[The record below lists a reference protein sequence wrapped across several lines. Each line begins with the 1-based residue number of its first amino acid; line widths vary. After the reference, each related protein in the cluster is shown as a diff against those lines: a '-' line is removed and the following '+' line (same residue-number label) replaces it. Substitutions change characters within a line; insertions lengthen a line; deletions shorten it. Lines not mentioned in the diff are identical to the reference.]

1 MAEDLGER
9 TQAPSSRKR
18 EEARDRGQVAR
29 STDFGAGLD
38 LVAAFILLLVFGAP
52 LTAGLAGLLR
62 YVLDDRDSGKMLRSD
77 GAGGSGG
84 IGDLCW
90 WVAQQSV
97 MVAAPIIGILF
108 LITLIAH
115 IVQVGWHPTLQPL
128 MPKLDRLSPLGG
140 LQRIFGTRNT
150 VRTILGVLKIIL
162 IGAVVIGVATSEWE
176 RIVALSQL
184 EIRAVWTVLLA
195 IITRLLTWTLA
206 VMFIMGV
213 ADFAYQRWQLTK
225 DLMMTRQESREEHK
239 SMEGD
244 PEIRGRRL
252 KIARQIA
259 LQRLHSSVPKANV
272 IVTNPTHYAVAL
284 QYDAKT
290 MAAPKVVAKG
300 ADFMAMRIR
309 EIAAAH
315 KIPVVE
321 RPPLARA
328 LYSGVPVGKQI
339 KPEYYEAVAEILAY
353 VYRLQGKAA

>member
-9 TQAPSSRKR
+9 TQAPSSRRR

-52 LTAGLAGLLR
+52 LTAGLAGMVR
-62 YVLDDRDSGKMLRSD
+62 YLLDDRDSGKLLREE
-77 GAGGSGG
+77 GV
-84 IGDLCW
+84 GDLCR
-90 WVAQQSV
+90 WVAQTAV
-97 MVAAPIIGILF
+97 LVAAPIIGILF
-108 LITLIAH
+108 LVTLIAH

-128 MPKLDRLSPLGG
+128 MPKLDRLNPLGG
-140 LQRIFGTRNT
+140 FQRLFGTRNT
-150 VRTILGVLKIIL
+150 VRTILGVLKLIL
-162 IGAVVIGVATSEWE
+162 IGAVVVGIATSEWE
-176 RIVALSQL
+176 KIVALSGL
-184 EIRAVWTVLLA
+184 EIRAMWSVLLT
-195 IITRLLTWTLA
+195 IITRLLMWTLA
-206 VMFIMGV
+206 IMLIIGIV
-213 ADFAYQRWQLTK
+213 DFAYQRWQLTK

-259 LQRLHSSVPKANV
+259 LQRLQTNVPKANV
-272 IVTNPTHYAVAL
+272 IVTNPTHYAIAL
-284 QYDAKT
+284 QYDPKT

-328 LYSGVPVGKQI
+328 LYSGVPVGRQI
-339 KPEYYEAVAEILAY
+339 KPEFYEAVAEILAY